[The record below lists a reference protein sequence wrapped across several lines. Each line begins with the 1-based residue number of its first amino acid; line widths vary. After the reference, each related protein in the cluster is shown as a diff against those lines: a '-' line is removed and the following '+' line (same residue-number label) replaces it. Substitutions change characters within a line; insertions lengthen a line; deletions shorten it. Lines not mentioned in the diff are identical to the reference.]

1 MEAGYMVSFFARNNF
16 DYDVEDVSDRPLAAR
31 LAVPTDSPDIC
42 GFKFTSSK
50 QFTQKIS
57 RKRIAH
63 YVKTKEQIDF
73 CNSHH
78 PL

>member
-50 QFTQKIS
+50 HSPTHNPNSKDSSLCQNQ
-57 RKRIAH
+57 RIA
-63 YVKTKEQIDF
+63 
-73 CNSHH
+73 
-78 PL
+78 